1 ALPENMRQDTL
12 RTMDRLTER
21 FGAFVADGMLDGS
34 IRLVD
39 PSIAAHLVNTMLNA
53 AAEIERWVPDVTVEL
68 AADTYARP
76 LFVGLF
82 G

>member
-1 ALPENMRQDTL
+1 
-12 RTMDRLTER
+12 
-21 FGAFVADGMLDGS
+21 MLDGS

-53 AAEIERWVPDVTVEL
+53 AAEIERWIADATLEL

-82 G
+82 A